1 MFLPLRDE
9 NPSNKFPAVNICLLL
24 SNVAVFLY
32 ELTLSPHAAR
42 ALEITYG
49 VVPARI
55 PAWLA
60 GHGTLEAALLPF
72 VTSMFLHGGW
82 AHILGNLLFLWIFG
96 DNVEAEFGHLGYLL
110 FYFVCGIGSGLVH
123 AAFNLNSHLPAVGAS
138 GAISGVLGAY
148 IVLFPQGQVRV
159 MMGRGV
165 IPMPAL
171 VVIGFWI
178 VLQFISGIGSISQTA
193 DTGGVAYLAHIGG
206 FIAGLVLT
214 FLFRGT
220 RTTRTTI

>member
-9 NPSNKFPAVNICLLL
+9 NPSNKFPAINSCLLL
-24 SNVAVFLY
+24 ANLAVFVY

-110 FYFVCGIGSGLVH
+110 FYFVCGIGSGLIH
-123 AAFNLNSHLPAVGAS
+123 ATFNLNSHLPAVGAS

-148 IVLFPQGQVRV
+148 IVLEPRNRILTLIFIFLVRV
-159 MMGRGV
+159 PAVVVLGVWFAMQFLMGV
-165 IPMPAL
+165 ST
-171 VVIGFWI
+171 IGAAAN
-178 VLQFISGIGSISQTA
+178 V
-193 DTGGVAYLAHIGG
+193 TGGVAVWAHIGG
-206 FIAGLVLT
+206 FLIGLVIALAVK
-214 FLFRGT
+214 R
-220 RTTRTTI
+220 R

>member
-9 NPSNKFPAVNICLLL
+9 NPSNKFPVINICLLL
-24 SNVAVFLY
+24 TNVAVFLY

-60 GHGTLEAALLPF
+60 GHATFEAALIPF
-72 VTSMFLHGGW
+72 LTSMFLHGGW

-110 FYFVCGIGSGLVH
+110 FYLVCGIGSGLVH

-148 IVLFPQGQVRV
+148 IVLEPRNRILSLIFIFVVRV
-159 MMGRGV
+159 
-165 IPMPAL
+165 PA
-171 VVIGFWI
+171 VI
-178 VLQFISGIGSISQTA
+178 VLGVWFAMQFLMGLSTIGTA
-193 DTGGVAYLAHIGG
+193 ANVTGGVAVWAHIGG
-206 FIAGLVLT
+206 FLMGLVIALGVK
-214 FLFRGT
+214 RK
-220 RTTRTTI
+220 